1 VSEVYGG
8 RTTAQIKTS
17 SNFLFLL
24 EPGDLVL
31 ADKGFPQIKTFLD
44 DSGKGALLVIFAK
57 RSFYCDGVKETQT
70 MIHIERIMQ
79 KLKRFHIMSKFTISS
94 LPFHVL

>member
-1 VSEVYGG
+1 
-8 RTTAQIKTS
+8 
-17 SNFLFLL
+17 LL

-31 ADKGFPQIKTFLD
+31 AEIKTFLD

-79 KLKRFHIMSKFTISS
+79 KLKRFHIMSKFRYLRYLFMCCDAPEQQNHI
-94 LPFHVL
+94 FKV